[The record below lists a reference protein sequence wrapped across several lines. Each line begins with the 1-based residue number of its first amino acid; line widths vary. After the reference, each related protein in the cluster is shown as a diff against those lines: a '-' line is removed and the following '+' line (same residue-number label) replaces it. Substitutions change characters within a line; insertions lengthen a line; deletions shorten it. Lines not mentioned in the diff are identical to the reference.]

1 MFDKLRWG
9 MILSYWLWLDYR
21 NIQSVRRHDWR
32 LWIQILINTAVI
44 AVIVLEEVL

>member
-1 MFDKLRWG
+1 MESIKWFV
-9 MILSYWLWLDYR
+9 ILLYWLWLDYR

>member
-1 MFDKLRWG
+1 MSKAKWLAVL
-9 MILSYWLWLDYR
+9 IYWLWLDYR
-21 NIQSVRRHDWR
+21 SIQSVRRHDWR